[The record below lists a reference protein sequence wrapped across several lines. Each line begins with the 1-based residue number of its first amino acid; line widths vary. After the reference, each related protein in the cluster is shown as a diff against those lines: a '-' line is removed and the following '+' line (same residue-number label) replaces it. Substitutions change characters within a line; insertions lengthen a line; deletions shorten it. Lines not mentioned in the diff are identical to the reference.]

1 MQNIF
6 ESLSSSDDD
15 IDRCIII
22 RKLLVYIFNAWW
34 EPNSPFRWFRW
45 THGEFSSVRFSTRG
59 VTYPQRCFRHTI
71 DKWRQIYANYE
82 TMKLIGVQLLV
93 IQATNIQREPAI
105 SNISIFKLHA
115 RSIENE
121 SAVSI
126 NWLLAQPAMLE
137 KSSSNAQGLI
147 PSEQSGHIA
156 EVTARQH
163 IKQYSHWNLAIA
175 LAEQPLFS
183 FYRVFCLETCL

>member
-1 MQNIF
+1 
-6 ESLSSSDDD
+6 
-15 IDRCIII
+15 
-22 RKLLVYIFNAWW
+22 
-34 EPNSPFRWFRW
+34 
-45 THGEFSSVRFSTRG
+45 
-59 VTYPQRCFRHTI
+59 
-71 DKWRQIYANYE
+71 
-82 TMKLIGVQLLV
+82 
-93 IQATNIQREPAI
+93 
-105 SNISIFKLHA
+105 
-115 RSIENE
+115 
-121 SAVSI
+121 VSI